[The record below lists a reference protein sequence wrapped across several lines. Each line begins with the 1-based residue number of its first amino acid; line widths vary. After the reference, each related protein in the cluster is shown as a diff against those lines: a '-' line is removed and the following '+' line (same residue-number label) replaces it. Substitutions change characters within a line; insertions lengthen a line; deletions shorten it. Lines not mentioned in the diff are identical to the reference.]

1 MIVPDTLTVP
11 CATKT
16 ESGSCAY
23 RLCVAKDNKSN
34 TAAIL
39 EVLMIVCIAIQLKYG
54 NKFNVVD
61 FNRVEFSGRC
71 HVISNHI

>member
-1 MIVPDTLTVP
+1 
-11 CATKT
+11 
-16 ESGSCAY
+16 
-23 RLCVAKDNKSN
+23 
-34 TAAIL
+34 
-39 EVLMIVCIAIQLKYG
+39 LMIVCIAIQLKYG